1 MAVAVKLPHTGWMLI
16 ASDHI
21 YLAANFG
28 NPFVGNILN
37 QDPRRWAQSAVK
49 VRRLMEKYGMR
60 VLAGHDNKLIVPDK
74 EHGFA
79 IEDLRGT
86 YD

>member
-1 MAVAVKLPHTGWMLI
+1 
-16 ASDHI
+16 
-21 YLAANFG
+21 
-28 NPFVGNILN
+28 
-37 QDPRRWAQSAVK
+37 
-49 VRRLMEKYGMR
+49 MEKYGMR

-79 IEDLRGT
+79 IEDLRAS

>member
-1 MAVAVKLPHTGWMLI
+1 MLI

-21 YLAANFG
+21 YLAANYG

-74 EHGFA
+74 ERGFA
-79 IEDLRGT
+79 IEDLRGS